1 MIERPSNIAHGA
13 WKYGQLNITI
23 NRLHNILNRRLRTD
37 DEWLMTGI
45 AVIQIA

>member
-13 WKYGQLNITI
+13 WKYGQLNIFI
-23 NRLHNILNRRLRTD
+23 NGLHNMLHRRLRIHY
-37 DEWLMTGI
+37 EWLMTGI